1 MHIKQ
6 QFSAFNQ
13 VSNRRK
19 NLGMTLVE
27 MMLVVAIAGGLL
39 ASLIVERK
47 FDARIKSGEQLA
59 TTMTPYFE
67 AVHDY
72 TRKFRQELQLGSPIT
87 GVANAYE
94 PTVVEMKALNIL
106 ANTYQTTISRV
117 GGAPLYRVARLPA
130 GCVALTCDLSYM
142 VTTSAPI
149 NNADG
154 TVAEGVLTYATRKI
168 GGMAGYSEFTAP
180 GTFTG
185 SGGWTAP
192 NPNGA
197 IAGIFAMY
205 TTYSA
210 SGEARFLVI
219 NETRDPNFIN
229 NVTVGGNII
238 VPTGTIGTGTG
249 NPGGAECRLG
259 EILASGA
266 FWSRSATCI
275 KRAWVDGANGEV
287 GVADAAG
294 NTRGQLKDT
303 GELVLRDAI
312 GNVKSG
318 FINVGAESNAQ
329 ADNFLNNAGNAGVKS
344 NGDVFAREF
353 VINTAA
359 VPGAACPTNDA
370 MVWGTGTTSLRLLKC
385 VANVWTATGTT
396 VGAVGGACPTNGEL
410 GETATKVSI
419 ICVNNTWMKTTDRI
433 GSWVVVYTVPVI
445 HGSVITK
452 PVCEAGSLAKVN
464 AIPQSIDANALFVSF
479 MAQDNGPSWT
489 ILMPDGDNVATSSR
503 ATAQAGCWHS

>member
-1 MHIKQ
+1 MNINQHSI
-6 QFSAFNQ
+6 AFNIFAT
-13 VSNRRK
+13 RRK

-27 MMLVVAIAGGLL
+27 MMVVVAIAGGLL

-47 FDARIKSGEQLA
+47 FDARVKSGEQLA

-72 TRKFRQELQLGSPIT
+72 TRKYRQELQLGSPIT
-87 GVANAYE
+87 GVANAYQ
-94 PTVVEMKALNIL
+94 PTVGEMKALNIL
-106 ANTYQTTISRV
+106 ASTYQTTISRV
-117 GGAPLYRVARLPA
+117 GGEPLYRVERLPA

-142 VTTSAPI
+142 VTTSVPI

-185 SGGWTAP
+185 SGGWTAA

-266 FWSRSATCI
+266 FWSRSVTCI

-294 NTRGQLKDT
+294 TTRGLLKDT

-318 FINVGAESNAQ
+318 FINVGSDSNAQ
-329 ADNFLNNAGNAGVKS
+329 ADNFLNNAGNAGVRA
-344 NGDVFAREF
+344 NGEVFAREF

-359 VPGAACPTNDA
+359 VPGAACTTNDA

-385 VANVWTATGTT
+385 VANLWTATGTT
-396 VGAVGGACPTNGEL
+396 VGDVGVACPTNGEI
-410 GETATKVSI
+410 GETPGKVSI
-419 ICVNNTWMKTTDRI
+419 ICVGNTWQTTTSRI
-433 GSWVVVYTVPVI
+433 GSWAVSSQVLVGHTNVVN
-445 HGSVITK
+445 K
-452 PVCEAGSLAKVN
+452 PVCGSGAAPRLIQVPKAINATGGYVN
-464 AIPQSIDANALFVSF
+464 FDL
-479 MAQDNGPSWT
+479 QDNGPSWT
-489 ILMPDGDNVATSSR
+489 ILMVDGENLPAWS
-503 ATAQAGCWHS
+503 TALAQVGCYYP

>member
-1 MHIKQ
+1 MNINQH
-6 QFSAFNQ
+6 SNAFHK
-13 VSNRRK
+13 SSSRRK
-19 NLGMTLVE
+19 SRGMTLIE
-27 MMLVVAIAGGLL
+27 MMIVVAIAGGLL
-39 ASLIVERK
+39 AALIVERK
-47 FDARIKSGEQLA
+47 FDSRVKSGEQLA

-72 TRKFRQELQLGSPIT
+72 TRKYRQELQLGSPIT
-87 GVANAYE
+87 GVANAYQ

-106 ANTYQTTISRV
+106 ASTYQTTISRV
-117 GGAPLYRVARLPA
+117 GGAPLYRVERLPA

-142 VTTSAPI
+142 VTTSVPI

-154 TVAEGVLTYATRKI
+154 TVAEGILTYATRKI

-185 SGGWTAP
+185 SGGWTAA

-197 IAGIFAMY
+197 IPGIFAMY

-249 NPGGAECRLG
+249 NPGGVECRLG

-294 NTRGQLKDT
+294 NTRGLLKDT

-318 FINVGAESNAQ
+318 FINVGTDSNAQ
-329 ADNFLNNAGNAGVKS
+329 ADNFLNNAGNAGVRA
-344 NGDVFAREF
+344 NGEVFAREF

-359 VPGAACPTNDA
+359 VPGAACTTNDA

-385 VANVWTATGTT
+385 VANVWAATGTT

-419 ICVNNTWMKTTDRI
+419 ICSNNVWMTTTNRM
-433 GSWVVVYTVPVI
+433 GSWAVAYTVPVV
-445 HGSVITK
+445 HGSVIVK

-489 ILMPDGDNVATSSR
+489 IFMPDGDNVATSSR

>member
-1 MHIKQ
+1 MNTVHKTIA
-6 QFSAFNQ
+6 FSKL
-13 VSNRRK
+13 SMRRK
-19 NLGMTLVE
+19 SLGITLVE

-72 TRKFRQELQLGSPIT
+72 TRKYRQELQLGSPIT

-94 PTVVEMKALNIL
+94 PSVVEMKALNIL
-106 ANTYQTTISRV
+106 ASTYQTTISRV

-142 VTTSAPI
+142 VTTSEPI

-180 GTFTG
+180 GTFNG

-287 GVADAAG
+287 DVADAAG

-318 FINVGAESNAQ
+318 FINVGTDSNAQ
-329 ADNFLNNAGNAGVKS
+329 ADNFLNNAGNAGVRA
-344 NGDVFAREF
+344 NGEVFAREF

-359 VPGAACPTNDA
+359 VPGAACTSNDA

-385 VANVWTATGTT
+385 VANLWTATGTT
-396 VGAVGGACPTNGEL
+396 FGAVGGACPTNGEL
-410 GETATKVSI
+410 GETATKISI
-419 ICVNNTWMKTTDRI
+419 ICSNNVWMTTTSRM
-433 GSWVVVYTVPVI
+433 GRWAVAFTVPVS
-445 HGSVITK
+445 HGSVIVK
-452 PVCEAGSLAKVN
+452 PSCEGGGLAKVN
-464 AIPQSIDANALFVSF
+464 SIPQSIDANALFVSF
-479 MAQDNGPSWT
+479 LAQDNGPSWT
-489 ILMPDGDNVATSSR
+489 IQMPDGDNVGTNST
-503 ATAQAGCWHS
+503 ATAQAGCWYS

>member
-1 MHIKQ
+1 MNTIHKT
-6 QFSAFNQ
+6 SAF
-13 VSNRRK
+13 SKLSTRRK
-19 NLGMTLVE
+19 SLGMTLVE
-27 MMLVVAIAGGLL
+27 MMIVVAIAGGLL

-47 FDARIKSGEQLA
+47 YDARIKSGEQLA

-72 TRKFRQELQLGSPIT
+72 TRKYRQELQLGSAIT

-106 ANTYQTTISRV
+106 ASTYQTTISRV
-117 GGAPLYRVARLPA
+117 GGEPLYRVERLPA
-130 GCVALTCDLSYM
+130 GCVALACDLSYM

-266 FWSRSATCI
+266 FWSRSLTCI

-385 VANVWTATGTT
+385 VANLWTATGTT

-410 GETATKVSI
+410 GETAAKVSI
-419 ICVNNTWMKTTDRI
+419 ICVNNSWMATTNRM
-433 GSWVVVYTVPVI
+433 GSWSVKFTAYVVD
-445 HGSVITK
+445 GSVVAK
-452 PVCEAGSLAKVN
+452 PACDSGGLPKLKE
-464 AIPQSIDANALFVSF
+464 IPQGIDAAMLFSSF
-479 MAQDNGPSWT
+479 TQTDNGASWT
-489 ILMPDGDNVATSSR
+489 VSLTDGAGNPTSSR
-503 ATAQAGCWHS
+503 ALAEGGCWY